1 MTFSN
6 SAGLG
11 NRRTQPHLEVDPQTD
26 ATAPGVSLAR
36 SFVRVGRRG
45 GWLVLVGTALAACLL
60 PAAAGAVVERHYE
73 QVSPVD
79 KGDGDIIAE
88 GLKIMASEDGDGA
101 AFESRMLFGDAIG
114 SGTVG
119 RTTYLARRGA
129 GGWSTHA
136 VTPMP
141 RPDIVQVLRG
151 STRVEMFADDL
162 SNAFVWAYDL
172 PAVDDDSP
180 LLENLYAEDTATGG
194 LRTISK
200 TQQDQLTIFD
210 FLNTGF
216 GGYSADG
223 KHIAFSTPVTPFGV
237 KRLLPEA
244 AAGVQNVYKWDDGVL
259 SVVGLLPDGNV
270 PPAGATVS
278 PGQIKG
284 TMSADGS
291 HLVFTASPDG
301 VAPSQLYLHVDG
313 EKSAWITEPERGNND
328 KTPANG
334 VTFEGM
340 TPDGKH
346 VFFSSEESL
355 VDADTAPGP
364 DEYRFT
370 YSQDPE
376 TDPGNLTLIT
386 DDGQAQNDSSSGG
399 GTLVGMSDDARRVY
413 LHESS
418 STLKLWQEGVSG
430 LTTIDPSVPRIA
442 GSDIWLTLVASMPGF
457 GRVSPDGNWLAYIK
471 DRQMYLYDRAGES
484 LACVSC
490 PSQASV
496 EPTITATGR
505 DYFKGFR
512 PRFLSDD
519 GQVFFSTTGALV
531 AGDTNGV
538 ADVYEYDG
546 QTDTLS
552 LLTTGKGSEPA
563 MLADASRSGDDV
575 FVVTR
580 QQLVASD
587 RDGYVDLYDIRV
599 GAAPPGQPVD
609 VAPACEGD
617 GCQGALSGTPGEGVL
632 GSLSLESDP
641 AGASARVRLT
651 VRSRASFRGTVGLLR
666 VRLARGRIAW
676 NGRGLASGTLRRTSP
691 GTARLRLRLAK
702 RARVQLKRSGRYS
715 TVVRLRFRAGDG
727 RTASR
732 SVRLTFRAATKN
744 GGR

>member
-1 MTFSN
+1 MS
-6 SAGLG
+6 GLALG
-11 NRRTQPHLEVDPQTD
+11 AV
-26 ATAPGVSLAR
+26 
-36 SFVRVGRRG
+36 
-45 GWLVLVGTALAACLL
+45 LAACAL
-60 PAAAGAVVERHYE
+60 PAAAGAVVERHFE
-73 QVSPVD
+73 QVSPAD

-88 GLKIMASEDGDGA
+88 GLKIMASDDGDGA

-162 SNAFVWAYDL
+162 NNAFVWAYDL
-172 PAVDDDSP
+172 PAVDDDVS
-180 LLENLYAEDTATGG
+180 LHENLYAKDTVSGG

-200 TQQDQLTIFD
+200 TQQDPLQLFD
-210 FLNTGF
+210 FLSTDF

-223 KHIAFSTPVTPFGV
+223 KHIAFGLST
-237 KRLLPEA
+237 RMLPEA
-244 AAGVQNVYKWDDGVL
+244 LAGVRNVYKWDDGVL

-270 PPAGATVS
+270 PPGGATVE
-278 PGQIKG
+278 PANIKG

-291 HLVFTASPDG
+291 RLVFTASPDG

-313 EKSAWITEPERGNND
+313 EPSAWVSEPERGVDGDDDD

-334 VTFEGM
+334 VMFEGM
-340 TPDGKH
+340 TPDGEN
-346 VFFSSEESL
+346 VFFSSEEPL
-355 VDADTAPGP
+355 VDEDTAPGP
-364 DEYRFT
+364 DMYRFT
-370 YSQDPE
+370 YSQDPAS
-376 TDPGNLTLIT
+376 DPGNLTLIT
-386 DDGQAQNDSSSGG
+386 NDGHALNDPGSVG

-413 LHESS
+413 LHGSDE
-418 STLKLWQEGVSG
+418 TLKLWQEGVPG
-430 LTTIDPSVPRIA
+430 LTTVDPSVHRT
-442 GSDIWLTLVASMPGF
+442 GSSGWLTLVASMPGF

-471 DRQMYLYDRAGES
+471 DGQMYVYDRIGQS
-484 LACVSC
+484 LNCVSC
-490 PSQASV
+490 PSDASLI
-496 EPTITATGR
+496 PTITRTGR
-505 DYFKGFR
+505 DNFKGFR

-546 QTDTLS
+546 QTGTLS

-580 QQLVASD
+580 QQLVTSD
-587 RDGYVDLYDIRV
+587 RDGYIDLYDVRV
-599 GAAPPGQPVD
+599 GAAPSGQSVD
-609 VAPACEGD
+609 TAPACEGD
-617 GCQGALSGTPGEGVL
+617 GCQGALSGAPGEGVL

-641 AGASARVRLT
+641 PGATARVRLA
-651 VRSRASFRGTVGLLR
+651 VRSRATFRGTVGLLR

-676 NGRGLASGTLRRTSP
+676 NGRGLTSGTLRRGSP
-691 GTARLRLRLAK
+691 GAAKLRLRLAK
-702 RARVQLKRSGRYS
+702 RARTQLKRSGRYT

-732 SVRLTFRAATKN
+732 TVRLTFRAAIRN

>member
-1 MTFSN
+1 M
-6 SAGLG
+6 GLG
-11 NRRTQPHLEVDPQTD
+11 
-26 ATAPGVSLAR
+26 
-36 SFVRVGRRG
+36 
-45 GWLVLVGTALAACLL
+45 ACVL
-60 PAAAGAVVERHYE
+60 PAGAGAVVERHYE

-88 GLKIMASEDGDGA
+88 GLKIMASDDGDGA
-101 AFESRMLFGDAIG
+101 AFESRMVFGDAVG

-119 RTTYLARRGA
+119 RTTYLARRGV
-129 GGWSTHA
+129 GGWLTRS

-141 RPDIVQVLRG
+141 RPEATQVLPA

-172 PAVDDDSP
+172 PAVDDDAP
-180 LLENLYAEDTATGG
+180 LLENLYAEDTVSGG

-200 TQQDQLTIFD
+200 TQQDSLQRFD
-210 FLNTGF
+210 FFNTDF

-223 KHIAFSTPVTPFGV
+223 KHIAFGLS
-237 KRLLPEA
+237 KRMLPEA
-244 AAGVQNVYKWDDGVL
+244 LPGVRNVYKWDDGVL
-259 SVVGLLPDGNV
+259 SVAGVLPDGNV
-270 PPAGATVS
+270 PPAGATIS
-278 PGQIKG
+278 PRRIKG

-291 HLVFTASPDG
+291 RLVFTASPDG

-313 EKSAWITEPERGNND
+313 EQSAWVTEPERDNDD

-340 TPDGKH
+340 TPDGKN
-346 VFFSSEESL
+346 VFFSSEEPL
-355 VDADTAPGP
+355 VDEDTAPGP

-370 YSQDPE
+370 YSQDPAN
-376 TDPGNLTLIT
+376 DGNLTLIT
-386 DDGQAQNDSSSGG
+386 NDGQAYNDSGSVGG
-399 GTLVGMSDDARRVY
+399 SLVGMSDDATRVY
-413 LHESS
+413 LHQSG
-418 STLKLWQEGVSG
+418 STLKLWQEGIPG
-430 LTTIDPSVPRIA
+430 LTTVDPSAPRPTSA
-442 GSDIWLTLVASMPGF
+442 ATWLTLVASEPGL

-471 DRQMYLYDRAGES
+471 EGQMYLYDRAGGS
-484 LACVSC
+484 LVCVSC

-496 EPTITATGR
+496 EPTITNTGR

-519 GQVFFSTTGALV
+519 GQVFFSSTGALV

-546 QTDTLS
+546 QTGTLS
-552 LLTTGKGSEPA
+552 LLTTGRGSEPA

-587 RDGYVDLYDIRV
+587 RDGYIDLYDVRV
-599 GAAPPGQPVD
+599 GPAPPGQSVD
-609 VAPACEGD
+609 TAPACEGD
-617 GCQGALSGTPGEGVL
+617 GCQGALSGAPGEGVL
-632 GSLSLESDP
+632 GSLSLDSDP
-641 AGASARVRLT
+641 PDAAARVRLA
-651 VRSRASFRGTVGLLR
+651 VRSRATFRGTVGLLR
-666 VRLARGRIAW
+666 VRAARGRIAW
-676 NGRGLASGTLRRTSP
+676 NGRGLASGKLRRTSP
-691 GTARLRLRLAK
+691 GTAKLRLRLAK
-702 RARVQLKRSGRYS
+702 RARAQLRRSGRYS

-732 SVRLTFRAATKN
+732 TVRLTFRAATKN

>member
-1 MTFSN
+1 
-6 SAGLG
+6 
-11 NRRTQPHLEVDPQTD
+11 V
-26 ATAPGVSLAR
+26 GV
-36 SFVRVGRRG
+36 V
-45 GWLVLVGTALAACLL
+45 LAACVL
-60 PAAAGAVVERHYE
+60 PAGAGAVVERHYE

-88 GLKIMASEDGDGA
+88 GLKIMASDAGDGA
-101 AFESRMLFGDAIG
+101 AFESRMLFGDAVG

-119 RTTYLARRGA
+119 RTTYLARRGVG

-172 PAVDDDSP
+172 PAVDDDVPSRA
-180 LLENLYAEDTATGG
+180 NLYAEDTVSGA
-194 LRTISK
+194 LRTVSK
-200 TQQDQLTIFD
+200 TQQDQLTLFD
-210 FLNTGF
+210 FLNTEF

-223 KHIAFSTPVTPFGV
+223 KHIAFATPVSPFGWT
-237 KRLLPEA
+237 RLLPEA
-244 AAGVQNVYKWDDGVL
+244 APGVQNVYKWDDGVL

-270 PPAGATVS
+270 PPGGATVS
-278 PGQIKG
+278 PPQIKG

-291 HLVFTASPDG
+291 RLVFTASPDG

-313 EKSAWITEPERGNND
+313 QPSAWVTEPERDNDD

-334 VTFEGM
+334 VLFEGM

-346 VFFSSEESL
+346 VFFSSEEPL
-355 VDADTAPGP
+355 VDEDTAPGP

-370 YSQDPE
+370 YSADPE
-376 TDPGNLTLIT
+376 NDTNNLTLIT
-386 DDGQAQNDSSSGG
+386 NDGQAQNDPSSFGG
-399 GTLVGMSDDARRVY
+399 ALVGMSDDATRVY
-413 LHESS
+413 LHESN
-418 STLKLWQEGVSG
+418 STLKLWQEGVAG
-430 LTTIDPSVPRIA
+430 LTPVDQSADRPIT
-442 GSDIWLTLVASMPGF
+442 SDWWLTLVAPSPGL

-471 DRQMYLYDRAGES
+471 NGQMYLYDRAGES

-490 PSQASV
+490 PADASV
-496 EPTITATGR
+496 VPTVTNTGR
-505 DYFKGFR
+505 DNFKGFR

-519 GQVFFSTTGALV
+519 GQVFFSTTGPLV
-531 AGDTNGV
+531 AGDTNGI

-546 QTDTLS
+546 QTGTLS
-552 LLTTGKGSEPA
+552 LLTSGRGSEPA
-563 MLADASRSGDDV
+563 MFADASRSGDDV

-587 RDGYVDLYDIRV
+587 RDGYVDLYDVRV
-599 GAAPPGQPVD
+599 GAAPLDQSVD

-617 GCQGALSGTPGEGVL
+617 GCQGKLSDAPGEGVL

-641 AGASARVRLT
+641 ASGPGRVRLA

-676 NGRGLASGTLRRTSP
+676 NGRGLASGTLRRASP
-691 GTARLRLRLAK
+691 GTAKLRLRLAK
-702 RARVQLKRSGRYS
+702 RARTQLERSGRYT

-732 SVRLTFRAATKN
+732 SVRLTFRAATKS

>member
-1 MTFSN
+1 MQR
-6 SAGLG
+6 G
-11 NRRTQPHLEVDPQTD
+11 R
-26 ATAPGVSLAR
+26 GVLLKAR
-36 SFVRVGRRG
+36 GVR
-45 GWLVLVGTALAACLL
+45 LVCVCLSLVGLAAGVGAGGAMAL
-60 PAAAGAVVERHYE
+60 PDGRHYE
-73 QVSPVD
+73 QVSPAD

-88 GLKIMASEDGDGA
+88 GLKIVASDDGDGA
-101 AFESRMLFGDAIG
+101 AFESRMLFGDAVG
-114 SGTVG
+114 SGAVG

-129 GGWSTHA
+129 GGWSTRA

-172 PAVDDDSP
+172 PAVDDDAP
-180 LLENLYAEDTATGG
+180 LLGNLYAKDTVSGG

-200 TQQDQLTIFD
+200 TQQDPLQRSD
-210 FLNTGF
+210 FLNTDF
-216 GGYSADG
+216 SGYSADG
-223 KHIAFSTPVTPFGV
+223 KHIAFGLST
-237 KRLLPEA
+237 RMLPEA
-244 AAGVQNVYKWDDGVL
+244 LAGVQNVYKWDDGVL
-259 SVVGLLPDGNV
+259 SVVGVLPDGNV
-270 PPAGATVS
+270 PPAGATIS
-278 PGQIKG
+278 PRRMKG

-291 HLVFTASPDG
+291 RLVFTASPDG

-313 EKSAWITEPERGNND
+313 QESAWVTEPERDDDD

-346 VFFSSEESL
+346 VFFSSEEPL
-355 VDADTAPGP
+355 ADEDTAPGP

-370 YSQDPE
+370 YSQDLE
-376 TDPGNLTLIT
+376 NDDGNLTLIT
-386 DDGQAQNDSSSGG
+386 NDGQAFNDSAGFGG
-399 GTLVGMSDDARRVY
+399 SLVGMSDDATRIY
-413 LHESS
+413 LHQAGG
-418 STLKLWQEGVSG
+418 TLKLWQEGVPG
-430 LTTIDPSVPRIA
+430 LTTVDPSAPRPTSA
-442 GSDIWLTLVASMPGF
+442 DRWMTLAASEPGL

-471 DRQMYLYDRAGES
+471 DGRMYLYDRAGES

-490 PSQASV
+490 PSDASV
-496 EPTITATGR
+496 EPTITNTGR
-505 DYFKGFR
+505 DNFKGFR

-519 GQVFFSTTGALV
+519 GQVFFSSTGALV

-538 ADVYEYDG
+538 ADVYDYDG
-546 QTDTLS
+546 QTGTLS
-552 LLTTGKGSEPA
+552 LLTSGKGSEPA
-563 MLADASRSGDDV
+563 MFADASRSGDDV

-587 RDGYVDLYDIRV
+587 RDGYVDLYDVRV
-599 GAAPPGQPVD
+599 GPAPPGQHVD
-609 VAPACEGD
+609 TAPACEGD
-617 GCQGALSGTPGEGVL
+617 GCQGALSGAPGEGVL

-641 AGASARVRLT
+641 VSGPGRVRLA
-651 VRSRASFRGTVGLLR
+651 VRSRATFRGTVGLLR

-676 NGRGLASGTLRRTSP
+676 NGRGLASGALRRASP
-691 GTARLRLRLAK
+691 GTAKLRLRLAK
-702 RARVQLKRSGRYS
+702 RARAHLKRSGRYS

-732 SVRLTFRAATKN
+732 NVRLTFRAATKN